1 MSHGIDIGRKLTLD
15 EIDFLRAR
23 GFAFAARYYDGSRG
37 QSAKALSTDEI
48 AALLSRRIGIVPV
61 FETTGTGP
69 FTYDQGKLD
78 GAAARADALAAG
90 QPLGSPICFA
100 IDENVDPV
108 ASSSMLVD
116 YLNGIFGGLDGAYL
130 AGLYGSWAVC
140 KWARENA
147 PALGF
152 FWQTYAWS
160 AGAEYAPADVY
171 QHANGVTLRPGL
183 VVDLNIARSSVAWR
197 VA

>member
-1 MSHGIDIGRKLTLD
+1 MHGIDIGRKLTLD

-23 GFAFAARYYDGSRG
+23 GFGFAARYYDGSVG
-37 QSAKALSTDEI
+37 QSAKALSTDEV
-48 AALLSRRIGIVPV
+48 ASLLSRRIGIVPV
-61 FETTGTGP
+61 FETTGQGP

-90 QPLGSPICFA
+90 QPLGSAICFA
-100 IDENVDPV
+100 VDESVDPSQV
-108 ASSSMLVD
+108 GSALVD
-116 YLNGIFGGLDGAYL
+116 YCNGVFDGLDGAYL
-130 AGLYGSWAVC
+130 EGVYGSWSLC
-140 KWARENA
+140 KWARESL

-171 QHANGVTLRPGL
+171 QHANAVTLRPGL
-183 VVDLNIARSSVAWR
+183 EVDLNIARSPIAWR
-197 VA
+197 LA